1 MFLHFR
7 ETSAIIAPTL
17 AKELTMKT
25 TQKTSPKLAGG
36 TISRDNLRKLVEK
49 NYDEERA
56 DIVRQHEK
64 RRSKGDSSTS
74 KAFADLDK
82 SLENALKD
90 SRLITKYKTAA
101 PNARSFMTDRSTSAD
116 ATKKSGG
123 GQGQAKRAGY
133 KNGGCVMAGRGSKY
147 KGMK

>member
-1 MFLHFR
+1 
-7 ETSAIIAPTL
+7 
-17 AKELTMKT
+17 MKT
-25 TQKTSPKLAGG
+25 TPKTSAKLAGG

-49 NYDEERA
+49 NYDEERE
-56 DIVRQHEK
+56 DIVRQQQK

-82 SLENALKD
+82 SLEKTLKD

-101 PNARSFMTDRSTSAD
+101 PNARSFMTDRSPSAD
-116 ATKKSGG
+116 AAKKSDG

-133 KNGGCVMAGRGSKY
+133 KNGGCVMSGRGSKY
-147 KGMK
+147 KGSM